1 MAFVCE
7 KIPSE
12 DLEYVRSLGIKN
24 WSGNHLHEI
33 LEGYSGWCIDRNRQA
48 FLIGLGGG
56 YKDMPYFW
64 AFLYKGLECRIEKE
78 KEIKQT
84 IEGKIIVRISRVI
97 IPYDLSTQKDEILE
111 MILEAFAGVKNHDEI
126 SLGRKINMDTV
137 IDEKTIIK
145 FI

>member
-1 MAFVCE
+1 M
-7 KIPSE
+7 
-12 DLEYVRSLGIKN
+12 
-24 WSGNHLHEI
+24 H
-33 LEGYSGWCIDRNRQA
+33 
-48 FLIGLGGG
+48 
-56 YKDMPYFW
+56 YFW

-111 MILEAFAGVKNHDEI
+111 MILEAFDVVKKHDEI
-126 SLGRKINMDTV
+126 SLGRKVDIETV
-137 IDEKTIIK
+137 IDDKTIIE

>member
-33 LEGYSGWCIDRNRQA
+33 LEGYSGWSIDRSRQA

-56 YKDMPYFW
+56 YDDMPYFW
-64 AFLYKGLECRIEKE
+64 AFLYKGLECRVEKE
-78 KEIKQT
+78 KEIMQT
-84 IEGKIIVRISRVI
+84 TEGKKIIRISRII
-97 IPYDLSTQKDEILE
+97 IPNDLSTQKDEILE
-111 MILEAFAGVKNHDEI
+111 MILEAFDAIIKYTEM
-126 SLGRKINMDTV
+126 SLGRKIDIDNV
-137 IDEKTIIK
+137 IDDKTIIE

>member
-78 KEIKQT
+78 KEIIKT
-84 IEGKIIVRISRVI
+84 TEGKKIMRISRVI
-97 IPYDLSTQKDEILE
+97 IPCDLSAQKDDILK
-111 MILEAFAGVKNHDEI
+111 MILEAFEAMIKYDER

>member
-1 MAFVCE
+1 MAFIFE

-12 DLEYVRSLGIKN
+12 DIEYVNSLGIK
-24 WSGNHLHEI
+24 SGVGNRLFQF
-33 LEGYSGWCIDRNRQA
+33 LEGYSEWSIDRSRQT
-48 FLIGLGGG
+48 FLTALGGG

-64 AFLYKGLECRIEKE
+64 AFLYKGIECRIEQE
-78 KEIKQT
+78 TEIMKT
-84 IEGKIIVRISRVI
+84 TEGKKIMRISRVI
-97 IPYDLSTQKDEILE
+97 IPYDLSSQKDDILK
-111 MILEAFAGVKNHDEI
+111 MILEAFGAMIKYDER